1 MLDSDL
7 AALYD
12 VPTRRLN
19 EQVKRN
25 LNRFPEDF
33 MFQLTWEEYE
43 NLRSQF
49 ATSSD
54 DAGHGGRRSSPL
66 VFTEHGALMAASL
79 LKSKRAVEV
88 SIYVVRAF
96 VQLRQMLATHE
107 DLRRNIEE
115 MEAKYDEQFQIVF
128 EAIKQLLEE
137 EEKPKRKI
145 GDVQGWTNTA
155 RAWMLLSKGHAKTRA
170 HFSTILWPHTYEAL
184 LLV

>member
-1 MLDSDL
+1 VPAGNYPSPEGETVSDLIPLEAIASRIYLIRDLKVMLDSDL
-7 AALYD
+7 AELYD

-25 LNRFPEDF
+25 LNRFPKDF

-49 ATSSD
+49 ATSSND
-54 DAGHGGRRSSPL
+54 SSHGGRRHAPL
-66 VFTEHGALMAASL
+66 VFTEHGALMAASV

-107 DLRRNIEE
+107 DLKRKIEA
-115 MEAKYDEQFQIVF
+115 MEAKYDEQFQVVF
-128 EAIKQLLEE
+128 EAIRQLLETDA
-137 EEKPKRKI
+137 KPKRKI
-145 GDVQGWTNTA
+145 G
-155 RAWMLLSKGHAKTRA
+155 
-170 HFSTILWPHTYEAL
+170 F
-184 LLV
+184 

>member
-1 MLDSDL
+1 MSDLIPVEAIASRIYMIRGVKVMLDSDL

-33 MFQLTWEEYE
+33 MFQLTREEYE

-49 ATSSD
+49 ATSSND
-54 DAGHGGRRSSPL
+54 SGHGGRRYAPF
-66 VFTEHGALMAASL
+66 VFTEHGALMAASV
-79 LKSKRAVEV
+79 LKSRRAVEV

-107 DLRRNIEE
+107 DLKRKVEV
-115 MEAKYDEQFQIVF
+115 MEAKYDEQFGIVF
-128 EAIKQLLEE
+128 EAIRQLLEVD
-137 EEKPKRKI
+137 EKPKRKI
-145 GDVQGWTNTA
+145 G
-155 RAWMLLSKGHAKTRA
+155 
-170 HFSTILWPHTYEAL
+170 F
-184 LLV
+184 

>member
-1 MLDSDL
+1 MSDVIPIESIANRIYLVRGAKVMLDSDL
-7 AALYD
+7 AELYD

-33 MFQLTWEEYE
+33 MFQLTREEYQ

-54 DAGHGGRRSSPL
+54 DSSHGGRRYAPL
-66 VFTEHGALMAASL
+66 VFTEHGALMAASV

-96 VQLRQMLATHE
+96 VQLRQMLATHK
-107 DLRRNIEE
+107 DLKKKIEK
-115 MEAKYDEQFQIVF
+115 MESKYDEQFQVVF
-128 EAIKQLLEE
+128 EAIRHLLEE
-137 EEKPKRKI
+137 DEKPKRKI
-145 GDVQGWTNTA
+145 G
-155 RAWMLLSKGHAKTRA
+155 
-170 HFSTILWPHTYEAL
+170 F
-184 LLV
+184 